1 MFDYDA
7 LLIAA
12 VLVALPISLL
22 RPWIGVL
29 IYTWLSTM
37 LPQRLA
43 DGAAYGMPFV
53 RLVAVATLVGLL
65 FTKARY
71 PLPRRREVVLVALIA
86 LVITASTWFTALQ
99 PERAWPRW
107 EEATKVVLMAAVA
120 LVLLQDRRKLRLWL
134 LVMAL
139 SLGFHGISGGLW
151 GLETRL
157 QGRLFGPPESVLSDN
172 NALGFAFT
180 MALPLL
186 AFLRLDQEVAWIRYL
201 LLAAFTL
208 TIIALFATYSRG
220 AVVGFAVV
228 LPLIAGLIRLRDKPL
243 LIMGFAA
250 CMVAYFAPQQW
261 VQRMQTIQPTAY
273 RVDGSGSERMKSWYV
288 AWRLGL
294 DHPLLGAGCH
304 PFSPGVYEKYLPGYS
319 DFHDAHNH
327 FLQMLAE
334 HGFTGLILFAA
345 LLASVT
351 LRLLRIAWTN
361 RGDPQRAWL
370 VHTAQMIGV
379 SLIAYVAGGIFIN
392 QPHSELLYQLIAAAV
407 ALDVIAASPTMTGP
421 EPTGESLLGA
431 GVRRLRG
438 R

>member
-1 MFDYDA
+1 MLDYDA

-12 VLVALPISLL
+12 VALALPISLL
-22 RPWIGVL
+22 WPWIGVL

-37 LPQRLA
+37 VPQRLA

-53 RLVAVATLVGLL
+53 KLVAIATLVGLL
-65 FTKARY
+65 FTKARS
-71 PLPRRREVVLVALIA
+71 PLPRRREVVLLAFLV
-86 LVITASTWFTALQ
+86 LVISASTWFTALQ
-99 PERAWPRW
+99 PDRAWPRW
-107 EEATKVVLMAAVA
+107 EEAMKVMLMAAVS
-120 LVLLQDRRKLRLWL
+120 LVLLQDRHKLRLWL
-134 LVMAL
+134 LVIAL
-139 SLGFHGISGGLW
+139 SLGYHGISGGLW
-151 GLETRL
+151 GLEHRL
-157 QGRLFGPPESVLSDN
+157 QDRLFGPPESVLSDN

-186 AFLRLDQEVAWIRYL
+186 AFLRLDQEVAWIRHL

-220 AVVGFAVV
+220 AVIGFAIV

-250 CMVAYFAPQQW
+250 CLVVYFAPQQW
-261 VQRMQTIQPTAY
+261 VERMQTIRPTAY
-273 RVDGSGSERMKSWYV
+273 KVDSSGSQRMKSWYV

-304 PFSPGVYEKYLPGYS
+304 PFSPAVYGQYLPGYS
-319 DFHDAHNH
+319 DAHDAHNH

-334 HGFTGLILFAA
+334 HGFTGLILFVA
-345 LLASVT
+345 LLASVM
-351 LRLLRIAWTN
+351 LRLLRIAWTS

-370 VHTAQMIGV
+370 VHTAEATGV
-379 SLIAYVAGGIFIN
+379 SLIAYIAGGIFIN
-392 QPHSELLYQLIAAAV
+392 QPHYELLYQLIVAAV
-407 ALDVIAASPTMTGP
+407 VLDVIAASPATAGP
-421 EPTGESLLGA
+421 NPTGESLLCA
-431 GVRRLRG
+431 GFRRLRG